1 MATHPPTPPSSQTPL
16 GGRLRRAR
24 AAGLALT
31 LTVCA
36 LATVTATSSATATPA
51 PAAAPAASTS
61 ERAVGTLTV
70 SPAVHVAGQAV
81 TFQGRLPK
89 PGRRAIRLQFHMNRP
104 GDKWTDV
111 KNGKAR
117 TSASGAF
124 KFRFPAPSMFKIR
137 YRVAGGGM
145 VTAPHL
151 FYAKPQAV
159 SLSVNGQDEKDQFVT
174 VPPALP
180 YTVEV
185 DSAADLYPARRLEP
199 PTFAGRVITLQER
212 VNGNQWRTVATRKA
226 DAAGIALFPL
236 TAAPAG
242 ERVLRARAEDVT
254 AGGHRIGW
262 TPSWPTYVRFASSDL
277 PIREDDGPDRAA
289 RVRAATAPDSSRY
302 GVASSSWGWHTPR
315 YDWAWEFGESLTS
328 APFRGQVL
336 KGRWLDASSGSGR
349 ASVFNGALAFQ
360 SRLILKGEGDRG
372 TTSATVSGNAQT
384 YGRWEFSA
392 WQNVFEDGAR
402 NYRMRLELVPQ
413 GAAAVACSPEAI
425 QVADMEI
432 GSRSYS
438 VGVRSA
444 RAKAQWRHTK
454 TSTPAA
460 SGVHAFA
467 VEVAKDHITWF
478 FDGKAFATVKR
489 NALAGKA
496 LVPRM
501 SLVGAD
507 DATEH
512 NGSQFSVD
520 WVRAWSL
527 KTGRQART
535 GKVLGKSAYS
545 ATC

>member
-1 MATHPPTPPSSQTPL
+1 VVTHPTISPSR
-16 GGRLRRAR
+16 RLRT
-24 AAGLALT
+24 AGLALA
-31 LTVCA
+31 LAVSA
-36 LATVTATSSATATPA
+36 LATVAATSSATAAPTPTA
-51 PAAAPAASTS
+51 SPSTS
-61 ERAVGTLTV
+61 TSDRAAQGTLSV
-70 SPAVHVAGQAV
+70 SPALHVAGQAV
-81 TFQGRLPK
+81 TFQGKLPR
-89 PGRRAIRLQFHMNRP
+89 PGRRAIHLQFHMNRP

-111 KNGKAR
+111 KNSNRR

-124 KFRFPAPSMFKIR
+124 RFRFPAPSMFRIS
-137 YRVAGGGM
+137 YRVTGGGM
-145 VTAPHL
+145 VTAPYL

-159 SLSVNGQDEKDQFVT
+159 SLSVDGQDEKDQYVT
-174 VPPALP
+174 VLP
-180 YTVEV
+180 GLSYTVDV

-199 PTFAGRVITLQER
+199 PAFAGRTITLQER
-212 VNGNQWRTVATRKA
+212 VGGNQWRTIATDRAGA
-226 DAAGIALFPL
+226 DGIASFGL
-236 TAAPAG
+236 TAELTG
-242 ERVLRARAEDVT
+242 ERVLRARAENVT

-262 TPSWPTYVRFASSDL
+262 TPSWPTYVRFGVL
-277 PIREDDGPDRAA
+277 PDDEDSPFPEDDPFERSPRGALPSAA
-289 RVRAATAPDSSRY
+289 ASSRY

-315 YDWAWEFGESLTS
+315 YDWAWEFGESLS
-328 APFRGQVL
+328 SVPFRGTVL

-349 ASVFNGALAFQ
+349 VSILNGAMAFQ
-360 SRLILKGEGDRG
+360 SRIILTGEGDRG

-392 WQNVFEDGAR
+392 WQNAFEDEGR
-402 NYRMRLELVPQ
+402 NYKMRLELVPQ
-413 GAAAVACSPEAI
+413 GAGPVACASEAI
-425 QVADMEI
+425 RVADMEI
-432 GSRSYS
+432 GTSSYS

-444 RAKAQWRHTK
+444 KAKAQWRYTK

-478 FDGKAFATVKR
+478 FDGKAFATVKK

-501 SLVGAD
+501 SLVGSD
-507 DATEH
+507 DATEY
-512 NGSQFSVD
+512 NGSQFSID

-545 ATC
+545 STC

>member
-1 MATHPPTPPSSQTPL
+1 MATHPAIRPSSQTPA
-16 GGRLRRAR
+16 GRRLRRAR
-24 AAGLALT
+24 AAGLALA
-31 LTVCA
+31 LTVSA

-51 PAAAPAASTS
+51 PAATTS

-81 TFQGRLPK
+81 TFKGRLAK

-111 KNGKAR
+111 KNGNAR
-117 TSASGAF
+117 TTASGTF

-159 SLSVNGQDEKDQFVT
+159 SLSVNGQDEKDQYAT

-199 PTFAGRVITLQER
+199 PTFTGRVITLQER

-226 DAAGIALFPL
+226 DAAGIARFPL
-236 TAAPAG
+236 TAALAG

-262 TPSWPTYVRFASSDL
+262 TPSWPTYVRFALPDL
-277 PIREDDGPDRAA
+277 PSREDDRVDRSARGRAA
-289 RVRAATAPDSSRY
+289 SRPASSRY

-315 YDWAWEFGESLTS
+315 YDWAWEFGESLSS
-328 APFRGQVL
+328 APFRGEVL

-360 SRLILKGEGDRG
+360 SRLILTGAGDRG
-372 TTSATVSGNAQT
+372 TTSATVSGNAQA

-392 WQNVFEDGAR
+392 WQNVFEHGAR

-432 GSRSYS
+432 GTRSYS

-444 RAKAQWRHTK
+444 RAKAQWRYTK

-478 FDGKAFATVKR
+478 FDGKAFATVKK

-512 NGSQFSVD
+512 NGAQFSVD

-535 GKVLGKSAYS
+535 GKVLGKSGYS
-545 ATC
+545 TTC